1 MPRDLG
7 ADSAG
12 KTTASMSVDDD
23 LPDIVDGVNQRR
35 MGCVKDMMI

>member
-1 MPRDLG
+1 MLRDLG

-12 KTTASMSVDDD
+12 KTTASMSSVDED

-35 MGCVKDMMI
+35 MGCA